1 MAIAA
6 NSVTVLLQVFDMRKS
21 VWFYCD
27 TLGFELLQKHEPEG
41 HLYWA
46 MLKLGGATI
55 MLNSMYEDEDRP
67 PQPDPNRVTTHRDT
81 TPYFSCPNVDE
92 AYEHL
97 RAKRIDVKP
106 PKVAYYGMK
115 QLSLA
120 DPDGY
125 ELCFQ
130 QPA

>member
-1 MAIAA
+1 MPVRAGH
-6 NSVTVLLQVFDMRKS
+6 VTTLLQVFDMRKS
-21 VWFYCD
+21 VAFYCD
-27 TLGFELLQKHEPEG
+27 VLGFELLQKHEPDG

-55 MLNSMYEDEDRP
+55 MLNSMYEDDDRP
-67 PQPDPNRVTTHRDT
+67 PAPDPQRAAVHRDT
-81 TPYFSCPNVDE
+81 TLYFGCPDVSE

-97 RAKRIDVKP
+97 RAKGIDVKP

-115 QLSLA
+115 QLYLS

>member
-1 MAIAA
+1 MPITA
-6 NSVTVLLQVFDMRKS
+6 NGVTALFQVFDMRKS
-21 VWFYCD
+21 VAFYCD
-27 TLGFELLQKHEPEG
+27 TLGFELLQKHEPDG

-46 MLKLGGATI
+46 QLKLGGAMV

-67 PQPDPNRVTTHRDT
+67 PAPDPERSGMHKDT
-81 TPYFSCPNVDE
+81 TLYFACPDVDQ

-97 RAKRIDVKP
+97 RAKGADVKP
-106 PKVAYYGMK
+106 PQVAYYGMK
-115 QLSLA
+115 QLYLS

-125 ELCFQ
+125 MLCFQ